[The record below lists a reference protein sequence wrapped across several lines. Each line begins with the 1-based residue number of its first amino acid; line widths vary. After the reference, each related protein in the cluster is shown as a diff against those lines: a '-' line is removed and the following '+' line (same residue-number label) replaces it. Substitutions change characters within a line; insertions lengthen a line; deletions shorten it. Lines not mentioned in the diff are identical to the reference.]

1 MMDMNMTSTGMPMM
15 NHHTTQ
21 STHDMSGHSPSGNNV
36 NPHGGMGNSHVG
48 MEMMM
53 MQVLNRFL

>member
-1 MMDMNMTSTGMPMM
+1 MTSTGMPMM